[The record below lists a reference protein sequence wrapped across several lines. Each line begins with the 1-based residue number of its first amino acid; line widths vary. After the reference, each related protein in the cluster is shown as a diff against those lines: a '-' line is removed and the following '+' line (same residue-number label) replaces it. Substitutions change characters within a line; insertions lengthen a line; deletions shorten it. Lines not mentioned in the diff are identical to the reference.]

1 MKDQN
6 VIPCPNCGTVVKVY
20 RNPFLTVDIIIRVTR
35 GTVVLIERKNPPYG
49 WALPGGFVDY
59 GESLEV
65 AAWREAR
72 EETGLE
78 VEDLEQFRVYSD
90 PHRDPRH
97 HTVSVVFAALGK
109 GTPKAAD
116 DAKSVK
122 VFRIDELPANLAF
135 DHARILADYFGMG
148 GEGVLRND

>member
-1 MKDQN
+1 MKDKKA
-6 VIPCPNCGTVVKVY
+6 VSCPNCGTVVMIY
-20 RNPFLTVDIIIRVTR
+20 RNPFLTIDVIIRMTGR
-35 GTVVLIERKNPPYG
+35 TVVLIERKNPPYG

-59 GESLEV
+59 GESLEA

-78 VEDLEQFRVYSD
+78 VENLQQFQAYSD

-97 HTVSVVFAALGK
+97 HTVSVVFTALGK

-116 DAKSVK
+116 DAKRVK
-122 VFRIDELPANLAF
+122 VFRIEELPPNLAF
-135 DHARILADYFGMG
+135 DHARILADYFG
-148 GEGVLRND
+148 L